1 MNSTTSLFDKHKYKI
16 AEATDALFKRY
27 FYALYPENP
36 KAYDEN
42 ADKEGKT
49 AFAVQMNNDFTQLLQ
64 GEPKEWIGEEV
75 SPYLQV
81 GIGVRYPAYDAE
93 TLIKKSSAAASSWKK
108 LSVNDRAGILVET
121 LERIKARFFEIA
133 YATMHTTGQS
143 FMMSFQASGPHS
155 TDRAMEVIAQGVAE
169 ITRFPKETEWKKNL
183 GKFDLVMNKTYKPV
197 PKGVALVIGCS
208 TFPTWNSVPGLYA
221 SLITG
226 NPVIVKPHSKAVL
239 PIAIVVAEIQKV
251 LQENNLDP
259 NICQLA
265 VDAQKAP
272 ITKQLAENKS
282 VKIIDYTGST
292 SFGKYIEGLPGKAV
306 FTENAGVNSVI
317 IHSTSDLKSMAQNIA
332 FSISL
337 YSGQMCTAPQNIF
350 IPSEGVLTPGGIIS
364 YSDFRQALADAI
376 NGIVNNPKAG
386 APTLGAIQNE
396 LTLQRVQKAS
406 SIGGNMV
413 LGSGSI
419 KNEEFEHA
427 RIATPALIEVDSD
440 QKDIFHT
447 EQFGP
452 IAFIIKCK
460 DIDDCIRQAQETAIE
475 HGSITCLSFCIND
488 DVKEKIAEAMND
500 VYTPVSF
507 NLSGAAFVN
516 QHAAFSDFHVTG
528 GNPSGNASFTN
539 PEYINRRFVWVGN
552 REMK

>member
-1 MNSTTSLFDKHKYKI
+1 MNSTSSLYDKHRYKI
-16 AEATDALFKRY
+16 TEAIDALFKRY

-36 KAYDEN
+36 KAYDE
-42 ADKEGKT
+42 ASDKEGKT
-49 AFAVQMNNDFTQLLQ
+49 AFATQMNNDFTQLLQ
-64 GEPKEWIGEEV
+64 GEPKQWIGEEV
-75 SPYLQV
+75 SPYMQV
-81 GIGVRYPAYDAE
+81 GIGVKYPAYDAQ
-93 TLIKKSSAAASSWKK
+93 TLISNSENASGAWRK
-108 LSVNDRAGILVET
+108 LSVNERAGILVET
-121 LERIKARFFEIA
+121 LERMKARFFEIA
-133 YATMHTTGQS
+133 YGTMHTTGQS

-155 TDRAMEVIAQGVAE
+155 ADRAMEVIAQGVAE
-169 ITRFPKETEWKKNL
+169 LQRFPSQTEWKKNM
-183 GKFDLVMNKTYKPV
+183 GKFDLIMNKTYTPV
-197 PKGVALVIGCS
+197 PKGIALVIGCS

-226 NPVIVKPHSKAVL
+226 NAVIVKPHPKAVL

-251 LQENNLDP
+251 LKENNLDP
-259 NICQLA
+259 AICQLA
-265 VDAQKAP
+265 VDSQNAP
-272 ITKQLAENKS
+272 ITKQLAEHPS

-292 SFGKYIEGLPGKAV
+292 TFGKYIESIPGKSV

-317 IHSTSDLKSMAQNIA
+317 VHSTKDLKGMVQNIA

-350 IPSEGVLTPGGIIS
+350 IPADGVITPEGKVS
-364 YSDFRQALADAI
+364 YADFKHAITEAI

-396 LTLQRVQKAS
+396 MTLQRVQNAS
-406 SIGGNMV
+406 GIGGNM
-413 LGSGSI
+413 LLNSGTI

-427 RIATPALIEVDSD
+427 RIATPALIEVDSS
-440 QKDIFHT
+440 QKEVFHT

-452 IAFIIKCK
+452 IAFIIKCT
-460 DIDDCIRQAQETAIE
+460 DIDDCISQAKETALN
-475 HGSITCLSFCIND
+475 HGSITCLAFCIVD
-488 DVKEKIAEAMND
+488 DVKEKITEEMNAA
-500 VYTPVSF
+500 YTPVSF
-507 NLSGAAFVN
+507 NLGGAAFVN

-539 PEYINRRFVWVGN
+539 PDYINRRFVWVGN